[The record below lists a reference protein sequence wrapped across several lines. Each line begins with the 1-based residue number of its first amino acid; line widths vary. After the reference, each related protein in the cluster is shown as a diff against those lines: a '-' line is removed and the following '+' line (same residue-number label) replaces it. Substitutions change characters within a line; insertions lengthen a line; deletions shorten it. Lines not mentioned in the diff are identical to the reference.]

1 MNSVSSPN
9 PKYHIADGRC
19 SIQHMKRKG
28 ITAMPRPHSHELTEL
43 YYLLE
48 GERVYFVDDRVIT
61 VHKGELILIPGNEL
75 HATASSEIAEFE
87 RILINYDPA
96 LLPPVL
102 RSRAQWFSSR
112 GYRLFRLTLR
122 EQDEAESLLN
132 RMLEECRQQRP
143 FYETSIITLLTEL
156 MILLQRSE
164 TTSQAG
170 ATRHP
175 LHQLVT
181 EVATYIRDHYRE
193 SLTLEQTAT
202 HFFISP
208 SYLSR
213 VFHRLTGFHFRE
225 YIVHIRVREAE
236 RLLSGSAGKIQEIA
250 SAVGFE
256 HLSHFNKTFKKSTGL
271 TPLQYRKEAKARP
284 ASGSRSTR
292 ENADGDIILTPGE

>member
-9 PKYHIADGRC
+9 PKYHIEEGRF

-43 YYLLE
+43 YYLTE
-48 GERVYFVDDRVIT
+48 GERVYFVDERVVT
-61 VHKGELILIPGNEL
+61 VHKGELILIQGREL

-87 RILINYDPA
+87 RVLINYDPE
-96 LLPPVL
+96 LLPELL
-102 RSRAQWFSSR
+102 REESKWFHNR
-112 GYRLFRLTLR
+112 RYRLFRLTLR
-122 EQDEAESLLN
+122 EQDEVQSLLN
-132 RMLEECRQQRP
+132 RMLDECRLQRVY
-143 FYETSIITLLTEL
+143 YEISVVTLFAEL

-164 TTSQAG
+164 STSQTG
-170 ATRHP
+170 GTKHP
-175 LHQLVT
+175 LHHLVT
-181 EVATYIRDHYRE
+181 DVATYIREHYRE
-193 SLTLEQTAT
+193 ALTLEETAG

-225 YIVHIRVREAE
+225 YIVHIRIREAE
-236 RLLSGSAGKIQEIA
+236 RLLAGSAGKIQEIA

-271 TPLQYRKEAKARP
+271 TPLQYRKEVKSQP
-284 ASGSRSTR
+284 SSPFKG
-292 ENADGDIILTPGE
+292 

>member
-1 MNSVSSPN
+1 MTSVSSPN
-9 PKYHIADGRC
+9 PKYHIEDGRY

-28 ITAMPRPHSHELTEL
+28 ITAMPRPHSHEWTEL

-48 GERVYFVDDRVIT
+48 GERVYFVDDRVVT
-61 VHKGELILIPGNEL
+61 VHKGELILIPGSEL

-87 RILINYDPA
+87 RILINYDPG
-96 LLPPVL
+96 LLPPEL
-102 RSRAQWFSSR
+102 QNRTQWFHSR

-122 EQDEAESLLN
+122 EQDEAESLLT
-132 RMLEECRQQRP
+132 RMLEECRLQRP
-143 FYETSIITLLTEL
+143 YYETCVITLLTEL

-164 TTSQAG
+164 TISQAG
-170 ATRHP
+170 GTKHP

-193 SLTLEQTAT
+193 SLTLEETAG

-236 RLLSGSAGKIQEIA
+236 RLLAGSGGKIQEIA

-271 TPLQYRKEAKARP
+271 TPLQYRKEARSRP
-284 ASGSRSTR
+284 SSRT
-292 ENADGDIILTPGE
+292 